1 MKKEKSNDATQLRA
15 VSNNCGKL
23 KVLKIPL
30 ESVRVDFES
39 ERHTQFFRKAINLT
53 EFQKRELNVTT
64 LMRLTKLSS
73 QKHIPCT
80 IKANRWR
87 RNLRGKFSNR
97 RTTYH
102 APKFKGVHRCT
113 INGLKK
119 ASSFGWKVIQWLK
132 EFRVRIQFLED
143 SSFGV
148 LFHLGF

>member
-1 MKKEKSNDATQLRA
+1 MW
-15 VSNNCGKL
+15 
-23 KVLKIPL
+23 
-30 ESVRVDFES
+30 
-39 ERHTQFFRKAINLT
+39 
-53 EFQKRELNVTT
+53 
-64 LMRLTKLSS
+64 LTKLSS

-132 EFRVRIQFLED
+132 EFRVRIQFLKD

-148 LFHLGF
+148 LFHPGFWKIPRCALEFLCSNTDFWQINTKYCFLKKLFSRNTHVLNQIFLFIYLFNLLYSRLP